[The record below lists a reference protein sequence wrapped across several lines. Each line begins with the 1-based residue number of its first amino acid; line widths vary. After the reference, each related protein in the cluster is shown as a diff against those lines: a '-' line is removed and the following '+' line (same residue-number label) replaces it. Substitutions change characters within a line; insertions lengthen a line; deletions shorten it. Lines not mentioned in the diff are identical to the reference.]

1 MINLLVN
8 IDEKEKSYPII
19 INNND
24 ISTIKEKINNYTRGT
39 KILVV
44 ISQKVD
50 KLYGK
55 TLGFCNSEKII
66 LKDGE
71 QEKNF
76 KNFQKILKKAF
87 EMGLTRKDTII
98 AVGGG
103 VVGDIAGFAAST
115 YMRGIDF
122 IQVPTTLLAC
132 VDSSVG
138 GKTGIDT
145 SFGKNLLGSFYQPK
159 KVIIDPNTLK
169 TLDKRQLHAGLAES
183 IKMSLTS
190 DRELF
195 EIMEKS
201 TDIIS
206 DIDTVIVRSL
216 MIKKDVV
223 EKDPKEKGLRRVLN
237 FGHTIGHAIESMEN
251 GRLLHGECVALG
263 MIPMCADE
271 VREKLIPVLKKYD
284 LPVSIKLDCDKA
296 TELVTHDKKAHGKDI
311 SAVYVSKIGEFKM
324 VEMKPDEI
332 KGIIGRCFR

>member
-1 MINLLVN
+1 MILKLNLGEQSYDIVIERGAISKISSLIRLDRKVLVLTDDGVPAEYSKAVASQCKEAYIVTLPHGEASKSFEN
-8 IDEKEKSYPII
+8 YRSLLSYLIEKSF
-19 INNND
+19 
-24 ISTIKEKINNYTRGT
+24 TRT
-39 KILVV
+39 
-44 ISQKVD
+44 D
-50 KLYGK
+50 
-55 TLGFCNSEKII
+55 C
-66 LKDGE
+66 
-71 QEKNF
+71 
-76 KNFQKILKKAF
+76 
-87 EMGLTRKDTII
+87 MI

-103 VVGDIAGFAAST
+103 VIGDLCGFVASS

-122 IQVPTTLLAC
+122 YNVPTTLLSQ
-132 VDSSVG
+132 VDSSIG
-138 GKTGIDT
+138 GKVAIDFEGI
-145 SFGKNLLGSFYQPK
+145 KNIVGSFYQPK

-206 DIDTVIVRSL
+206 DIDTIIVRSL

-263 MIPMCADE
+263 MIPMCREE
-271 VREKLIPVLKKYD
+271 VRGRLIPVLEKYD
-284 LPVSIKLDCDKA
+284 LPVSIKLDFDRA
-296 TELVTHDKKAHGKDI
+296 TELVTHDKKAHGKD
-311 SAVYVSKIGEFKM
+311 VFTVQVSKIGEFQM
-324 VEMKPDEI
+324 IDMKPDDIKEI
-332 KGIIGRCFR
+332 IWRCFK